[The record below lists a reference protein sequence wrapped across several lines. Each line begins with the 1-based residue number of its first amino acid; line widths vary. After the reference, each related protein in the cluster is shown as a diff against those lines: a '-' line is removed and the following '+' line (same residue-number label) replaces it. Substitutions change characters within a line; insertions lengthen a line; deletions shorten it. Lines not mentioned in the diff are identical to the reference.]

1 MDLQSSWKELVDAA
15 YIYEAPEN
23 MTIKELSSST
33 SMAEVQQWLEILSS
47 KQLET
52 QATLEGI
59 QDKWDLWTKATAGEE
74 QKKPG
79 VNANYGI
86 NKLRS
91 QLKMRVNLQAKLHA
105 ALKDKI
111 VKHDV
116 SSSTTSLT
124 PKPGVEDAASDGPFG
139 VKAVV
144 DDVTTSAS
152 ASTEAQVRS
161 VCIVYIID
169 ASYLRTPSPT
179 PPPATPSQIPAST
192 KSGKPNGKA
201 EVPPRHCCVCNATLN
216 LWAHHECATCG
227 KGVCYK
233 PGDDNLNACCKET
246 LHTNEAGGSMTL
258 KQCTSCASKLA
269 VVDGATSLMSDAR
282 ARRVKVSVALEKAA
296 EDVCKVSKVSASVRV
311 SKTPASDQ
319 VFLWR
324 TTNEQTGL
332 SAENVVRMQPL
343 FKKLSSVAESLLSSD
358 HWPPEHAVLVW
369 AGNNMRAACSDLLF
383 SINDDDGPALEA
395 TVRRLMEWIDRP
407 PDGSEDEQHRLCD
420 LTAESLRGRMLDLLA
435 SFAKSIGPDAGP
447 EVK

>member
-1 MDLQSSWKELVDAA
+1 
-15 YIYEAPEN
+15 
-23 MTIKELSSST
+23 
-33 SMAEVQQWLEILSS
+33 MAEVQQWLEILSS

-144 DDVTTSAS
+144 DDVTTS
-152 ASTEAQVRS
+152 
-161 VCIVYIID
+161 
-169 ASYLRTPSPT
+169 
-179 PPPATPSQIPAST
+179 
-192 KSGKPNGKA
+192 
-201 EVPPRHCCVCNATLN
+201 
-216 LWAHHECATCG
+216 
-227 KGVCYK
+227 
-233 PGDDNLNACCKET
+233 
-246 LHTNEAGGSMTL
+246 
-258 KQCTSCASKLA
+258 
-269 VVDGATSLMSDAR
+269 
-282 ARRVKVSVALEKAA
+282 
-296 EDVCKVSKVSASVRV
+296 
-311 SKTPASDQ
+311 
-319 VFLWR
+319 
-324 TTNEQTGL
+324 
-332 SAENVVRMQPL
+332 
-343 FKKLSSVAESLLSSD
+343 
-358 HWPPEHAVLVW
+358 
-369 AGNNMRAACSDLLF
+369 
-383 SINDDDGPALEA
+383 
-395 TVRRLMEWIDRP
+395 
-407 PDGSEDEQHRLCD
+407 EDEQHRLCD